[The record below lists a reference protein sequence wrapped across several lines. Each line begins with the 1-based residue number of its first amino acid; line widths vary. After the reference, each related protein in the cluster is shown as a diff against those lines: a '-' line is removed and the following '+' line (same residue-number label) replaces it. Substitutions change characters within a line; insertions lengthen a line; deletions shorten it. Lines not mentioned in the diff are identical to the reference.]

1 MLSVV
6 TRRATWLHRELQLQ
20 VMLGGLLYGLES
32 CCLGQISVYS
42 RVRRQAH
49 APRESA
55 REARMVASVC
65 RRAQGHEKQSRV
77 AYG

>member
-6 TRRATWLHRELQLQ
+6 TRRATWLHRELQ
-20 VMLGGLLYGLES
+20 VMLGGLLYGLEW
-32 CCLGQISVYS
+32 CCLAAVSVYS
-42 RVRRQAH
+42 RVRQAH

-55 REARMVASVC
+55 SEARMVASVC
-65 RRAQGHEKQSRV
+65 RRAQGHEKQRRV